1 MELKIGAVVQSVRG
15 HDEGFFAVL
24 QREGK
29 FAYLANGK
37 QRPLE
42 KPKKKNVRHLRD
54 TGLRLDLSG
63 IRTDRGL
70 RAALRTAIE
79 EEGRSWQKKM

>member
-42 KPKKKNVRHLRD
+42 KPKKKNIRHLKD
-54 TGLRLDLSG
+54 TGLALDLEK
-63 IRTDRGL
+63 IQTNRRLKT
-70 RAALRTAIE
+70 ALRTATE

>member
-15 HDEGFFAVL
+15 RDEGFFAVV
-24 QREGK
+24 RAEGK

-42 KPKKKNVRHLRD
+42 KPKKKNIRHLKD
-54 TGLRLDLSG
+54 TGLALDQEKIQTNRRLK
-63 IRTDRGL
+63 T
-70 RAALRTAIE
+70 ALRTATE

>member
-1 MELKIGAVVQSVRG
+1 MCSSDL
-15 HDEGFFAVL
+15 
-24 QREGK
+24 K

-42 KPKKKNVRHLRD
+42 KPKKKNIRHLKD
-54 TGLRLDLSG
+54 TGLALDLEK
-63 IRTDRGL
+63 IQTNRRLKT
-70 RAALRTAIE
+70 ALRTATE